1 MKSIKDLNKKLT
13 EEQRWIEFGKNFG
26 EYFVNGL
33 NDNVTR
39 EAEQDM
45 VDEILN
51 GVNYQLG

>member
-13 EEQRWIEFGKNFG
+13 EEQRIIEFRKNFG

-45 VDEILN
+45 VDEITN
-51 GVNYQLG
+51 GVNDQLG

>member
-13 EEQRWIEFGKNFG
+13 EEQRIIEFRKNFG

-45 VDEILN
+45 VDEISN
-51 GVNYQLG
+51 GGNDQLG

>member
-51 GVNYQLG
+51 GVNDQLG